1 MWSGAWDVRHFDE
14 IDSTNSYLRGEAR
27 RGAPEGTVA
36 VAGHQTAGRG
46 RMDRR
51 WEAPAGASLL
61 LSVLFRPAFDPA
73 ELHLCTAA
81 MALAA
86 VEACRRVAG
95 VEAVLKWP
103 NDVLVGEA
111 KLAGILAEAEF
122 GDAAGG
128 GDGAGGVCEGA
139 VEGLDE
145 SLTSCAVVVGI
156 GLNVDWP
163 GPPGVGG
170 TCLADLIAGSDSAS
184 GSGSASAPLDASALL
199 DRTKLL
205 DVLLEALSV
214 RRALLDSPAGRRAVA
229 TEMRQCCATLGRRVQ
244 VALASEAITGVA
256 EAIDDA
262 GHLVVR
268 TPAGLTTVSA
278 GDVVHLRPA

>member
-1 MWSGAWDVRHFDE
+1 MWSGVWDVRHFDE

-36 VAGHQTAGRG
+36 VAGYQTAGRG

-51 WEAPAGASLL
+51 WEAPPGASLL

-81 MALAA
+81 IALAA
-86 VEACRRVAG
+86 IEACRRVTG
-95 VEAVLKWP
+95 VDAALKWP

-122 GDAAGG
+122 GVAAGS
-128 GDGAGGVCEGA
+128 AGEGP
-139 VEGLDE
+139 
-145 SLTSCAVVVGI
+145 TSCAVVVGM
-156 GLNVDWP
+156 GLNIDWP
-163 GPPGVGG
+163 GPPGVGS
-170 TCLADLIAGSDSAS
+170 TCLADLAPGSASGSAS
-184 GSGSASAPLDASALL
+184 GSGSAPSLGRAPVDRFTLL
-199 DRTKLL
+199 EA
-205 DVLLEALSV
+205 LLEALSV

-229 TEMRQCCATLGRRVQ
+229 AEMRNCCATLGRRVQ
-244 VALASEAITGVA
+244 VALASETITGVA

-268 TPAGLTTVSA
+268 TPAGITTVSA